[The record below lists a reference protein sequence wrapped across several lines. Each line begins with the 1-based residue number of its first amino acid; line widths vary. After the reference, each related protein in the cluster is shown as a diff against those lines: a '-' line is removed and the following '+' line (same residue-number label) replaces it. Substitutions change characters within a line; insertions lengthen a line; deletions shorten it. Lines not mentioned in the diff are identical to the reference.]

1 MSYAKAKYAFGFCD
15 KTGFRYPLKD
25 LVPEYNNGVKTG
37 FLVGRDV
44 ADPDQPQN
52 FLGRIKINDPQ
63 SLRNPRPDTSLVESR
78 ALFGF
83 DPVGSQGTLMTAF
96 VGRVSVTATETELE
110 TITGVAATGSVGSVT
125 VLTAVDTF
133 DSTSVTLD
141 STSQTFDEG

>member
-15 KTGFRYPLKD
+15 KTGFKYPLKD

-44 ADPDQPQN
+44 VDPDQPQN
-52 FLGRIKINDPQ
+52 FLGRLKINDPQ

-78 ALFGF
+78 ALYGF
-83 DPVGSQGTLMTAF
+83 DPVGNAAVFMTAS
-96 VGRVSVTATETELE
+96 VGRVSVTTTEVEA
-110 TITGVAATGSVGSVT
+110 ITGVSATGAVGSVT
-125 VLTAVDTF
+125 VSVAATF
-133 DSTSVTLD
+133 DSTSITLD

>member
-15 KTGFRYPLKD
+15 KTGFKYPLKD

-44 ADPDQPQN
+44 VDPDQPQN
-52 FLGRIKINDPQ
+52 FLGRLKINDPQ

-78 ALFGF
+78 ALYGF
-83 DPVGSQGTLMTAF
+83 DPVGNAAVFMTAS
-96 VGRVSVTATETELE
+96 VGRVSVTTTEVEAV
-110 TITGVAATGSVGSVT
+110 TGVSATGAVGSAT
-125 VLTAVDTF
+125 VSVADRF
-133 DSTSVTLD
+133 DSTSITLD